1 MLKSLL
7 NQEVSIYFTD
17 GSYVRNGTLEEVGD
31 QFIRYQDEY
40 EMLYVPLTAIR
51 YVSVNTKE
59 RDKPRVGF
67 APSSR

>member
-7 NQEVSIYFTD
+7 NQKVAIYFTD
-17 GSYVRNGTLEEVGD
+17 GSYVQNGLLEEVGE
-31 QFIRYQDEY
+31 QFIRYKDEY

-67 APSSR
+67 TPDS

>member
-17 GSYVRNGTLEEVGD
+17 GSYVRSGTLEEVGE
-31 QFIRYQDEY
+31 QFIRYKDEY

-59 RDKPRVGF
+59 RDKPKVGF
-67 APSSR
+67 TPTS

>member
-17 GSYVRNGTLEEVGD
+17 GSYVRSGTLEEVGE
-31 QFIRYQDEY
+31 QFIRYKDEY
-40 EMLYVPLTAIR
+40 EMLYVPLPAIR

-59 RDKPRVGF
+59 RDKPKVGF
-67 APSSR
+67 TPTA